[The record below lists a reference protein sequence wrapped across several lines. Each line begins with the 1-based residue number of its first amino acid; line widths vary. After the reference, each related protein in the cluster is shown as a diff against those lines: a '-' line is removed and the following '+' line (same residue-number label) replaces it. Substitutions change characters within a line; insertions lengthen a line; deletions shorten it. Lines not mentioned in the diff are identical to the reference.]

1 MAITKSRESHKSPSQ
16 SPTEFFKSVQS
27 GGTHGAKNYTA
38 PTKLSGGPQREN
50 VMGGGKRT

>member
-1 MAITKSRESHKSPSQ
+1 MAITKSRESRKSPSQ
-16 SPTEFFKSVQS
+16 NPTEYFKSVPS

>member
-1 MAITKSRESHKSPSQ
+1 MAITKNRESHKSPSQ
-16 SPTEFFKSVQS
+16 EPTAFFKSQQS

-38 PTKLSGGPQREN
+38 PIKLSGGPQREN

>member
-1 MAITKSRESHKSPSQ
+1 MSINKNRESRKSPSQ
-16 SPTEFFKSVQS
+16 EPTAFFKSVQS